1 LKFGIVLPNYGETL
15 SVNSLR
21 TVALE
26 AEKLEYD
33 SIWSTDHILMQKN
46 SGTPYERIY
55 DCIATLAYL
64 APLTSRVKLGI
75 SSLIIAM
82 RNPLVVA
89 KQLAAVDAFSGGR
102 VLLAIGAGW
111 NEKEF
116 GYLGSDFHTRGK
128 RVNESIKL
136 IRTLWRGDTKFE
148 GKYTHF
154 ENAVFEPKPTSDKI
168 AIWIGGG
175 SRAAMKR
182 AADLGDA
189 WHPNAAPMEK
199 FRKMIAEFR
208 QLSPKKDICVR
219 IGLDTKATQS
229 EYLGPQGDRRI
240 LLSGNMSENKE
251 ILGELE
257 KLGVSYA
264 VLSPNASGKI
274 QLEDQLQT
282 MRLFAREMR

>member
-1 LKFGIVLPNYGETL
+1 
-15 SVNSLR
+15 
-21 TVALE
+21 
-26 AEKLEYD
+26 
-33 SIWSTDHILMQKN
+33 M
-46 SGTPYERIY
+46 
-55 DCIATLAYL
+55 
-64 APLTSRVKLGI
+64 KLGI
-75 SSLIIAM
+75 SYLIIAM
-82 RNPLVVA
+82 RNPLIVA
-89 KQLAAVDAFSGGR
+89 KQLAAVDAFSEGR

-136 IRTLWRGDTKFE
+136 MRALWRGDTKFE

-154 ENAVFEPKPTSDKI
+154 ENAVFEPKPASDKI
-168 AIWIGGG
+168 SIWVGGG

-199 FRKMIAEFR
+199 FRKMVAEFT

-219 IGLDTKATQS
+219 IGLDMKATQS

-264 VLSPNASGKI
+264 VVSPNASGKI
-274 QLEDQLQT
+274 RLEDQLET
-282 MRLFAREMR
+282 MRLFAREIR